1 MRLAVI
7 ESAPKGGLLHY
18 AAQLS
23 EALAARGHE
32 VDLITAKGHELD
44 RTPVGTRV
52 RGVLPPPVRNPGEV
66 PTGLRSLLRRAV
78 VATRVV
84 AASVRTV
91 YEVARGG
98 YDIVLLAD
106 DLSVAPLA
114 AGALAL
120 TTIPG
125 GPPVA
130 AVCHEPR
137 PRTRRGGNLYMES
150 GPLLRLLRILYPR
163 LATVFVHGERSR
175 EAFLGFWPPSRVAVI
190 PHGDERLLTGEPPP
204 PAADER
210 ILFFGE
216 WRRAKGLIELMAAFD
231 QLVELR
237 PEARMTIA
245 GVPTPDVDPDR
256 VRRWGAGHGGRV
268 TLIDRYVPIDAVR
281 ALFADARVVATPYVA
296 GSQSGVVHLA
306 MTMERAVV
314 ASDTGDL
321 PEAVVDGIT
330 GRIVPSGDIG
340 ALRDALLE
348 VLTDPELAARW
359 GQAGRARVLTE
370 FSWERVAELVEDGLD
385 RSRT

>member
-1 MRLAVI
+1 M
-7 ESAPKGGLLHY
+7 
-18 AAQLS
+18 
-23 EALAARGHE
+23 
-32 VDLITAKGHELD
+32 AK
-44 RTPVGTRV
+44 
-52 RGVLPPPVRNPGEV
+52 
-66 PTGLRSLLRRAV
+66 
-78 VATRVV
+78 
-84 AASVRTV
+84 
-91 YEVARGG
+91 
-98 YDIVLLAD
+98 
-106 DLSVAPLA
+106 
-114 AGALAL
+114 
-120 TTIPG
+120 
-125 GPPVA
+125 
-130 AVCHEPR
+130 
-137 PRTRRGGNLYMES
+137 
-150 GPLLRLLRILYPR
+150 
-163 LATVFVHGERSR
+163 RSR
-175 EAFLGFWPPSRVAVI
+175 EVFVGFWPPSRVAVI
-190 PHGDERLLTGEPPP
+190 PHGDEQLLTGEPPP

-216 WRRAKGLIELMAAFD
+216 WRRGKGLIELMAAFD

-256 VRRWGAGHGGRV
+256 VRRWGTGHGGRV

-321 PEAVVDGIT
+321 REAVVDGIT
-330 GRIVPSGDIG
+330 GRIVPSGDVG

-370 FSWERVAELVEDGLD
+370 FSWERVAGLVEDGLD